1 MNSDDN
7 FFYIILGIAIFF
19 IALII
24 IFLIHG
30 AVEKKRD
37 KERIR
42 QEQKAGI
49 WMSAVFTHIS
59 GLPIASGAN
68 VKCCWYDDKIVF
80 YANGSNFN
88 LPIENL
94 IDVSEKTNATTQTEY
109 VTSNKKA
116 VAGAVLFGTPGAIIG
131 SQPKKKTNTYF
142 TSYINFTY
150 KSKDGESIKYITFNT
165 ASDSYMATKMVEYFN
180 TLPKQNVSIDL

>member
-59 GLPIASGAN
+59 GLPIASGTN

-80 YANGSNFN
+80 YANGSNLY
-88 LPIENL
+88 LPIEHL
-94 IDVSEKTNATTQTEY
+94 IDVS
-109 VTSNKKA
+109 
-116 VAGAVLFGTPGAIIG
+116 
-131 SQPKKKTNTYF
+131 
-142 TSYINFTY
+142 
-150 KSKDGESIKYITFNT
+150 D
-165 ASDSYMATKMVEYFN
+165 
-180 TLPKQNVSIDL
+180 

>member
-109 VTSNKKA
+109 VTSKKKT
-116 VAGAVLFGTPGAIIG
+116 VAGSVAIIG
-131 SQPKKKTNTYF
+131 SHPKKKTNTYF

-165 ASDSYMATKMVEYFN
+165 ASDSYMAAKMVEYFN